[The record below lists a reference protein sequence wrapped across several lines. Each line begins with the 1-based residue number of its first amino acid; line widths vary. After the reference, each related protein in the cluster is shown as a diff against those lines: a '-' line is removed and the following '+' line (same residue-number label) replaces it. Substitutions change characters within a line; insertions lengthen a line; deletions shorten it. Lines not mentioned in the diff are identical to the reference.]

1 MKLIKMTDF
10 VEEIRDEMTLKGE
23 LNFKETKKYF
33 DKVFN
38 YSDFLKQPVKL
49 EMLVPCDENGNIID
63 KVDFFDERFEL
74 KKMIYDEAKEK
85 VLLEGF
91 TFKDNV
97 VLLNNNIFYSSGIGC
112 NYFFMHYQTIE
123 DLSNH
128 FLANEII
135 LTQAAIKLI
144 HG

>member
-1 MKLIKMTDF
+1 MTDF